1 MSTSAFASSANKLSI
16 SRNRNLNPA
25 KSDNCDGNNNLLCLG
40 VHRRREINRAKVRSL
55 SLRAG
60 SSSSSSSAKAEA
72 IVSAPSRSNAANE
85 SADGGKKCPRGK
97 EGGFDVHKFGGTCV
111 GSSER
116 ISGVCDLLIKN
127 SKEKQTFAVVS
138 AMGVIT
144 KTEPKVTDCLINA
157 TAMAAGRD
165 LKWKD
170 EVEKLRKKHAD
181 TANDLLS
188 TNVQEYEEYMRVFTD
203 ELQDLSAMLKAISIA
218 GCSTDTF
225 GDFVVGHGELWTA
238 RLTAAAIRCKGAK
251 AVWIDAREVL
261 VVTEADDGGVDVDYE
276 KSNEKMDKWY
286 ETVSQ
291 SRGIDKDTIIVCTG
305 FIASTPDGFPTTLK
319 RNGSDYSATIFG
331 ALLIA
336 DAITIWT
343 DVDGVYSSDPR
354 RVRDAVCLAR
364 LSYNEAWEL
373 AYFGANVLHPRT
385 TLPAMKYSIPIT
397 IRNYFNLSAPG
408 TLIAARCE
416 IPASDTSEKGTR
428 NVGKVISTAGELIKG
443 ITTIDGVCLV
453 NVEGTGLV
461 GVPGFAAAVF
471 TTVKDANCN
480 VVMISQASSEHSIC
494 FAVRQNEADRCTKAL
509 NIRFEKAIAA
519 GRVARVSA
527 LPNCSILSAVGQ
539 NMANVPG
546 VSAMLFTALASAAVN
561 VIAISQGA
569 SEYNITVVI
578 KKSDSI
584 KAVNAVHSRF
594 YASKTPLAVGIVGPG
609 LVGKTLLRQMNEQK
623 KTLLDKFGV
632 DLRVVAIAG
641 GSKMFL
647 SDVGNIDLND
657 WESKYAN
664 ENVPADFEKF
674 TNHVEESNSPNQ
686 VIIDC
691 SASGDVALQY
701 KGWLSRGIHVVT
713 PNKKANSGPFAY
725 YQSLRN
731 IQRDSYTHYF
741 YEATVGAGLPI
752 ISTVKSMED
761 AGDDIKMIQG
771 IFSGTLSYIFN
782 TLTPEKKFSDVV
794 AEAKKNGYTEPDP
807 RDDLSGVDVAR
818 KVTILARECGLDLEL
833 SDIPIESLVPEPLRD
848 IKSVDEFM
856 QKLPEYDHL
865 IAEKMASANAK
876 NMKLC
881 FVGVVDVENKKGS
894 VQLKEYPKEHPFAQL
909 KGSDNIISY
918 VSKRYTEAG
927 PLVVRGP
934 GAGAEVTAGGVF
946 ADVLRVCAHLGAPS

>member
-1 MSTSAFASSANKLSI
+1 MSAATSFVSASASCSFPAAALSW
-16 SRNRNLNPA
+16 RKNGMVTGKTTKA
-25 KSDNCDGNNNLLCLG
+25 
-40 VHRRREINRAKVRSL
+40 
-55 SLRAG
+55 
-60 SSSSSSSAKAEA
+60 SSSSSSSKATTTF
-72 IVSAPSRSNAANE
+72 VNNKKRGSRQLVRAAQ
-85 SADGGKKCPRGK
+85 AQQAAAFPRGTDAGWK
-97 EGGFDVHKFGGTCV
+97 VHKFGGTCV

-116 ISGVCDLLIKN
+116 ISGVCDLLIDSAKSGN
-127 SKEKQTFAVVS
+127 QTFGVVS

-144 KTEPKVTDCLINA
+144 KSEPKVTDCLINA
-157 TAMAAGRD
+157 TTMAAARKIEYKEE
-165 LKWKD
+165 L
-170 EVEKLRKKHAD
+170 EKLREKHTR
-181 TANDLLS
+181 TATDLL
-188 TNVQEYEEYMRVFTD
+188 TDKAEYEKFMTAFTS
-203 ELQDLSAMLKAISIA
+203 ELDDLGSMLKAISIA
-218 GCSTDTF
+218 GCSTETF

-238 RLTAAAIRCKGAK
+238 RLTAAAIRCKGGK
-251 AVWIDAREVL
+251 AFWLDAREVL
-261 VVTEADDGGVDVDYE
+261 VVTEAEDGGVDVDYE
-276 KSNEKMDKWY
+276 KSNERLDSWHASLGG
-286 ETVSQ
+286 V
-291 SRGIDKDTIIVCTG
+291 DKDTIIICTG

-331 ALLIA
+331 ALVVA
-336 DAITIWT
+336 DDITIWT

-354 RVRDAVCLAR
+354 RVKDAVCLER

-385 TLPAMKYSIPIT
+385 TLPAMKYSIPIC
-397 IRNYFNLSAPG
+397 IRNYFNQEAPG

-416 IPASDTSEKGTR
+416 IPADQSEKGTK
-428 NVGKVISTAGELIKG
+428 NVGSRVSTAGELIKG
-443 ITTIDGVCLV
+443 ITTIDDVCLV
-453 NVEGTGLV
+453 TVEGTGLV
-461 GVPGFAAAVF
+461 GVPGFASAVF
-471 TTVKDANCN
+471 STVRDANCN

-494 FAVRQNEADRCTKAL
+494 FAVRQNEASRCVAAL
-509 NIRFEKAIAA
+509 NQRFEKAIAA
-519 GRVARVSA
+519 GRVSRVVA
-527 LPNCSILSAVGQ
+527 LDNCSILSAVGQ

-578 KKSDSI
+578 KKSDCI

-594 YASKTPLAVGIVGPG
+594 YASRTPLSVGIVGPG
-609 LVGKTLLRQMNEQK
+609 LVGKTLLAQMQEQRQ
-623 KTLLDKFGV
+623 TLLDKFGV
-632 DLRVVAIAG
+632 DLRVVAISG
-641 GSKMFL
+641 GSKMHLAEAGGF
-647 SDVGNIDLND
+647 IDLDD
-657 WESKYAN
+657 WENKYAN
-664 ENVPADFEKF
+664 ESEAADFEKF

-713 PNKKANSGPFAY
+713 PNKKANSGPYEY
-725 YQSLRN
+725 YKSLRN

-752 ISTVKSMED
+752 ISTVKSLED

-782 TLTPEKKFSDVV
+782 TLTPDKKFSDVV
-794 AEAKKNGYTEPDP
+794 AEAKANGYTEPDP

-818 KVTILARECGLDLEL
+818 KVTILARECGLSLEL
-833 SDIPIESLVPEPLRD
+833 SDIPIESLVPEPLQNVE
-848 IKSVDEFM
+848 SVDEFM
-856 QKLPEYDHL
+856 QKLPEYDHE
-865 IAEKMASANAK
+865 IAAKMAAAEANG
-876 NMKLC
+876 NKLI

-894 VQLKEYPKEHPFAQL
+894 VQLKEYPKDHPFAQL

-918 VSKRYTEAG
+918 ISKRYTEAG

>member
-1 MSTSAFASSANKLSI
+1 MSASASRSFPALALSWRKNGTMTGKTTTKAS
-16 SRNRNLNPA
+16 P
-25 KSDNCDGNNNLLCLG
+25 
-40 VHRRREINRAKVRSL
+40 
-55 SLRAG
+55 
-60 SSSSSSSAKAEA
+60 SSSSKSSKATTCVNNKKRGSLCRPSAL
-72 IVSAPSRSNAANE
+72 VGAAQ
-85 SADGGKKCPRGK
+85 AQQAAAFPRGTDAGWK
-97 EGGFDVHKFGGTCV
+97 VHKFGGTCV

-116 ISGVCDLLIKN
+116 ISGVCDLLIDSAKSGN
-127 SKEKQTFAVVS
+127 QTFAVVS

-144 KTEPKVTDCLINA
+144 KSEPKVTDCLINA
-157 TAMAAGRD
+157 TTMAAARKSEYKEE
-165 LKWKD
+165 L
-170 EVEKLRKKHAD
+170 EKLREKHTR
-181 TANDLLS
+181 TATDLL
-188 TNVQEYEEYMRVFTD
+188 TDKAEYEKFMTAFTS
-203 ELQDLSAMLKAISIA
+203 ELDDLGSMLKAISIA
-218 GCSTDTF
+218 GCSTETF

-238 RLTAAAIRCKGAK
+238 RLTAAAIRCKGGK
-251 AVWIDAREVL
+251 AFWLDAREVL
-261 VVTEADDGGVDVDYE
+261 VVTEAEDGGVDVDYE
-276 KSNEKMDKWY
+276 KSNERLDSWHASLGG
-286 ETVSQ
+286 V
-291 SRGIDKDTIIVCTG
+291 DKDTIIICTG

-331 ALLIA
+331 ALVVA
-336 DAITIWT
+336 DDITIWT

-354 RVRDAVCLAR
+354 RVKDAVCLER

-385 TLPAMKYSIPIT
+385 TLPAMKYSIPIC
-397 IRNYFNLSAPG
+397 IRNYFNQEAPG

-416 IPASDTSEKGTR
+416 IPADQSEKGTK
-428 NVGKVISTAGELIKG
+428 NVGSRVSTAGELIKG
-443 ITTIDGVCLV
+443 ITTIDDVCLV
-453 NVEGTGLV
+453 TVEGTGLV
-461 GVPGFAAAVF
+461 GVPGFASAVF
-471 TTVKDANCN
+471 STVRDANCN

-494 FAVRQNEADRCTKAL
+494 FAVRQNEASRCVAAL
-509 NIRFEKAIAA
+509 NQRFEKAIAA
-519 GRVARVSA
+519 GRVSRVVA
-527 LPNCSILSAVGQ
+527 LDNCSILSAVGQ

-578 KKSDSI
+578 KKSDCI

-594 YASKTPLAVGIVGPG
+594 YASRTPLSVGIVGPG
-609 LVGKTLLRQMNEQK
+609 LVGKTLLAQMQEQRQ
-623 KTLLDKFGV
+623 TLLDKFGV
-632 DLRVVAIAG
+632 DLRVVAISG
-641 GSKMFL
+641 GSKMHLAEAGGF
-647 SDVGNIDLND
+647 IDLDD
-657 WESKYAN
+657 WENKYAN
-664 ENVPADFEKF
+664 ESEAADFEKF

-713 PNKKANSGPFAY
+713 PNKKANSGPYEY
-725 YQSLRN
+725 YKSLRN

-752 ISTVKSMED
+752 ISTVKSLED

-782 TLTPEKKFSDVV
+782 TLTPDKKFSDVV
-794 AEAKKNGYTEPDP
+794 AEAKANGYTEPDP

-818 KVTILARECGLDLEL
+818 KVTILARECGLSLEL
-833 SDIPIESLVPEPLRD
+833 SDIPIESLVPEPLQNVE
-848 IKSVDEFM
+848 SVDEFM
-856 QKLPEYDHL
+856 QKLPEYDHE
-865 IAEKMASANAK
+865 IAAKMAAAEANG
-876 NMKLC
+876 NKLI

-894 VQLKEYPKEHPFAQL
+894 VQLKEYPKDHPFAQL

-918 VSKRYTEAG
+918 ISKRYTEAG